1 MLLLKWPLSPGLPR
15 DPPIG
20 RRDSDWEYNFM
31 VRINLLPVR
40 QIKRRQQA
48 VNELL
53 IFCLAF
59 VGLLVVGTMVFGITL
74 HKVNT
79 LKEDIAALKI
89 EKNSYNKIL
98 KQIEEL
104 KKKKKSLEAKTATIE
119 KLKKGSQVGVRILDE
134 VALRTPSNRM
144 WLKSLKQSANSLKL
158 AGVALDN
165 ATIAQYMYSLAGSK
179 IFVTADLDNS
189 SQTEV
194 AGQKLKS
201 FSLSVGVQQDEA
213 DVEGKKEQKAGNIK

>member
-1 MLLLKWPLSPGLPR
+1 
-15 DPPIG
+15 
-20 RRDSDWEYNFM
+20 M

-53 IFCLAF
+53 IFCLAL
-59 VGLLVVGTMVFGITL
+59 VGLLVVGSMVAGITI
-74 HKVNT
+74 HKKKT
-79 LKEDIAALKI
+79 LQNDIAALQV
-89 EKNSYNKIL
+89 EKNSYNKEL
-98 KQIEEL
+98 KEIEEL
-104 KKKKKSLEAKTATIE
+104 KRKKKSLDAKTDTIE

-134 VALRTPSNRM
+134 VALRTPSSRM
-144 WLKSLKQSANSLKL
+144 WLKSLKQSGNGLQL

-179 IFVTADLDNS
+179 VFSSADLGNS

-201 FSLSVGVQQDEA
+201 FSLNVSVQKAEA
-213 DVEGKKEQKAGNIK
+213 KADSNNTQKAGKKK